1 VRERVHNVPT
11 EANKRRE
18 DIMTNLTASQIK
30 TVKSLIR
37 LGDSKEL
44 AIKTVLN
51 QKEFD
56 DSVYRLAYES

>member
-1 VRERVHNVPT
+1 MYYYNPT
-11 EANKRRE
+11 EANNRSE
-18 DIMTNLTASQIK
+18 IIMTNLTASQIK

>member
-1 VRERVHNVPT
+1 
-11 EANKRRE
+11 
-18 DIMTNLTASQIK
+18 MTKLTAAQIK
-30 TVKSLIR
+30 TVESLIR

>member
-1 VRERVHNVPT
+1 MN
-11 EANKRRE
+11 
-18 DIMTNLTASQIK
+18 NLTPSQERAVEI
-30 TVKSLIR
+30 LIR

-56 DSVYRLAYES
+56 DEIYRLAYHS